1 MDIEAATLS
10 KRVAGLHETLT
21 HFCLG
26 QRKLAPPR
34 QPPAACRTIQ
44 AVELICACFI
54 RVYLAVLRPPGECQR
69 RRALASSVPG
79 RRLKLKFI
87 QR

>member
-44 AVELICACFI
+44 AVELICACLSEFTWPSFAP
-54 RVYLAVLRPPGECQR
+54 RECQNC
-69 RRALASSVPG
+69 
-79 RRLKLKFI
+79 LKSPKI
-87 QR
+87 RYTRQGSIA